1 MQSNLKQNQG
11 FTSLL
16 TAALDV
22 LLPPRCAGTGEVVD
36 TPGMI
41 SPAFWGE
48 LGFIEAPFCTAC
60 GTPFGFE
67 NALGM
72 MCAAC
77 MEYEPDFDRAR
88 APVVYNDASR
98 QLILDFKHGDKMHF
112 VHTFIPWMVRA
123 GAELIEEADMIIPV
137 PLHARRLWKRRYNQS
152 AVLAEELGKRCGKQH
167 LPDGLLRM
175 RATVPQKG
183 MSRKERRDNVKG
195 AFAVNGRY
203 LTALPGKNILLVDDV
218 YTSGATLNECA
229 KTLKKH
235 GAAKVSVLT
244 IARVTREEF

>member
-1 MQSNLKQNQG
+1 MQTNLKQNQG

-16 TAALDV
+16 AAALDV
-22 LLPPRCAGTGEVVD
+22 LLPPRCAGTGDVVD
-36 TPGMI
+36 EQGML
-41 SPAFWGE
+41 SPAFWGG
-48 LGFIEAPFCTAC
+48 LGFIEAPFCATC

-72 MCAAC
+72 ICAAC
-77 MEYEPDFDRAR
+77 MEYEPQFDAAR

-112 VHTFIPWMVRA
+112 VHTFIPWMLRA
-123 GAELIEEADMIIPV
+123 GAELIGETDAILPV

-152 AVLAEELGKRCGKQH
+152 AVLAAELGRRTGKRH
-167 LPDGLLRM
+167 LPDGLIRL
-175 RATVPQKG
+175 RATIQQKG
-183 MSRKERRDNVKG
+183 LSRKERRDNVKG

-203 LTALPGKNILLVDDV
+203 LTELRGKNIMLVDDV
-218 YTSGATLNECA
+218 FTSGATLNECA
-229 KTLKKH
+229 RTLKKH